1 MVDRTVGL
9 YERNTIK
16 SHGENRASWI
26 RFHTDVMFKP
36 SLNTVCTII
45 LKDLFIDKLA
55 RPVYL

>member
-16 SHGENRASWI
+16 SHGENRALWI
-26 RFHTDVMFKP
+26 PFHTDVMFKP
-36 SLNTVCTII
+36 CLNTVSTIN

-55 RPVYL
+55 RLVHL